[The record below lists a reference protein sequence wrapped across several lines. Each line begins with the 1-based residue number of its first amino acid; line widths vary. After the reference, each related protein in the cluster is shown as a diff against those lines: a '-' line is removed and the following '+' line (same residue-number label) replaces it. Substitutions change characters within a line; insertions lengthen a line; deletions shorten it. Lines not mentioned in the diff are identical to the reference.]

1 MAKTRSV
8 DVEVFRSMPAGRA
21 LLALAIPSVFAQVIS
36 VLYAVVDIFFVGQLG
51 DSAQVA
57 AVRIAF
63 PPFLFL
69 TALANLLGIGASS
82 AIGRALGSG
91 DPEKARRC
99 AAFAFWSGMG
109 VALVYSAF
117 VMRGESGLL
126 PLLGAASDTRG
137 PTEEYLLWTV
147 GFGALPQVASNILA
161 HLVRAEGHAKAA
173 GNGIALGG
181 VLNVLFAPVLIFW
194 LGLEIR
200 GAAIAVLVSNLA
212 SALFMA
218 AYVLRL
224 GREGTVVR
232 FSPGLAFSGAAHA
245 GEILSVGLAS
255 FVMTGMASFS
265 NAALNWLASGYG
277 AQAVAGLGIAKQ
289 VDQLIFSCS
298 IGLAQG
304 ALPLIAYNYAS
315 GDHARLRA
323 IVKVAV
329 AGGVACSGAAT
340 ALLIAG
346 SAPIAQAFIA
356 EGSAAEYASAC
367 VRIIALACPL
377 SIIGHL
383 MITGFQACG
392 ARWRPLALAFLRKGA
407 VDAPLMFL
415 FSALW
420 GFYGIA
426 AAVPVSEFISSMIGL
441 ALFIPFVRQLKGRV
455 RGAQK

>member
-8 DVEVFRSMPAGRA
+8 NAEVFRSMPPGRA
-21 LLALAIPSVFAQVIS
+21 LLALAIPSIFAQVVS

-51 DSAQVA
+51 DPAQVA

-82 AIGRALGSG
+82 AIGRALGAG
-91 DPEKARRC
+91 DPDKARRC
-99 AAFAFWSGMG
+99 AAFALWIGIG
-109 VALVYSAF
+109 VALFYSF
-117 VMRGESGLL
+117 CVMRAQPWLL
-126 PLLGAASDTRG
+126 PLLGAASDTWG
-137 PTEEYLLWTV
+137 PTAEYLLWTV

-161 HLVRAEGHAKAA
+161 HLVRSEGHAKAA

-181 VLNVLFAPVLIFW
+181 VLNVLLAPVLIFS

-200 GAAIAVLVSNLA
+200 GAAIAVLISNIA
-212 SALFMA
+212 SALFMVV
-218 AYVLRL
+218 YVLRRR
-224 GREGTVVR
+224 REATVVR
-232 FSPGLAFSGAAHA
+232 FSLRKALEGAAHA
-245 GEILSVGLAS
+245 GEIVSVGLAS

-323 IVKVAV
+323 VVRIAV
-329 AGGVACSGAAT
+329 LGGVACSAAAT

-346 SAPIAQAFIA
+346 SAPIASAFIA
-356 EGSAAEYASAC
+356 ESATAGYASAC

-441 ALFIPFVRQLKGRV
+441 VLFIPFVRQLKGK
-455 RGAQK
+455 A